1 MPFSIFHKIRSICFW
16 SDCKPHCWTLI
27 LVILL
32 NISSF
37 HFPSMTPWLVRLR
50 VRGLIAQKIKWSYQA
65 HVVRKNPP
73 KSPDILDFTFFLKK
87 TKKKRKNIWWYQ
99 IFLLSL
105 QPSIKE
111 ISGLTGFDG
120 EMKWYVSMRRLV
132 GYLLNHS
139 EQKINWRK

>member
-1 MPFSIFHKIRSICFW
+1 MPFSIFHKIRIICFW
-16 SDCKPHCWTLI
+16 SDCKLHCRTLI

-37 HFPSMTPWLVRLR
+37 HFPLTTHWLVRLR
-50 VRGLIAQKIKWSYQA
+50 ARGLIAQKIKWSYQA
-65 HVVRKNPP
+65 HVVTKITRYFGFY
-73 KSPDILDFTFFLKK
+73 IFLKK
-87 TKKKRKNIWWYQ
+87 TEKKRKNIWWYQ

-139 EQKINWRK
+139 EQKINGRK